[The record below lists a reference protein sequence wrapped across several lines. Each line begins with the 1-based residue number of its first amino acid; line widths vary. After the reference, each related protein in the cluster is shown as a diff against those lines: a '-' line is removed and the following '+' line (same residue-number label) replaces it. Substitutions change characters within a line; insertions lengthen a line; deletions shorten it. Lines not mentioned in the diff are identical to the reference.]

1 MLEVSLVVQ
10 CRDSISEPFH
20 TDTGAPQRDCA
31 SANSFI
37 YYLIKSL
44 EVQTPDS
51 IVHDH
56 HYHHQS
62 ITSHEILDEL
72 TKYNYAQP
80 TQIQHFNIEMEYVD
94 ELTSDH
100 NDIRRDEHNVKENL
114 GKKGLKLNKNKTL
127 KITSS
132 ADKSSVKKVQASRD
146 TSQHRGK
153 YQKKKYSCDKCCQHS
168 TLLLSGRQID
178 NQLKT
183 ETDRHVHRTNFS
195 I

>member
-1 MLEVSLVVQ
+1 MKKMLEVSLVVQ
-10 CRDSISEPFH
+10 CRDSISEPFN

-31 SANSFI
+31 SANGFI

-51 IVHDH
+51 IIHDH

-80 TQIQHFNIEMEYVD
+80 TQIQHFNIEMEYPD

-100 NDIRRDEHNVKENL
+100 NDIRRYEHNVKENL
-114 GKKGLKLNKNKTL
+114 GKKGLKLNKNKTKNYIINRQTISGKSASFSGDFSTPR
-127 KITSS
+127 KIS
-132 ADKSSVKKVQASRD
+132 KEERF
-146 TSQHRGK
+146 
-153 YQKKKYSCDKCCQHS
+153 
-168 TLLLSGRQID
+168 L
-178 NQLKT
+178 
-183 ETDRHVHRTNFS
+183 
-195 I
+195 